1 MQDGATIEAAIYAYH
16 QAVKQSQFPAAEH
29 SF

>member
-1 MQDGATIEAAIYAYH
+1 MQGAASIEAAIYAYH
-16 QAVKQSQFPAAEH
+16 QAVKQSQFPGTEH

>member
-1 MQDGATIEAAIYAYH
+1 MHNADSIETAISAYH
-16 QAVKQSQFPAAEH
+16 QAVKQQQFPAAEH